1 VTLATREADPRLARA
16 AGRPGDDPRDG
27 GPRMFNSIAR
37 RYDVL
42 NRLLSMRLDVGW
54 RNRAI
59 AALDPQPGQVILDL
73 CTGTGDFGLAALAG
87 HDIRV
92 IGLDVARDM
101 VALGREKVRRR
112 GLESRFRFGV
122 ADAEALPLADRSID
136 GALIAFGIRN
146 VVNRGRALA
155 ELARVLRPGGRLVIL
170 EFGVP
175 PNAAFRGLYFFY
187 FRHILP
193 VIGGLLS
200 GNRAAYTYL
209 PESVRR
215 FPAPEEFCALARDAG
230 FSGAGWSRLSGG
242 IVTLYRMV
250 A

>member
-1 VTLATREADPRLARA
+1 VETATPKVSVNTPPPGRA
-16 AGRPGDDPRDG
+16 AADSRDG
-27 GPRMFNSIAR
+27 GSGMFNSIAP
-37 RYDVL
+37 RYDLL

-54 RNRAI
+54 RDRAI
-59 AALDPQPGQVILDL
+59 RALDPGPGDLLLDL

-87 HDIRV
+87 HDVRV
-92 IGLDVARDM
+92 LGLDVARDM
-101 VALGREKVRRR
+101 MLLGRDKARRR
-112 GLESRFRFGV
+112 GLEGRFGFGV
-122 ADAEALPLADRSID
+122 ADAEALPLADDSID

-146 VVNRGRALA
+146 VVDRGRALG
-155 ELARVLRPGGRLVIL
+155 ELARALRPGGRLVIL

-200 GNRAAYTYL
+200 GYTYL

-215 FPAPEEFCALARDAG
+215 FPPPDDFCALARSSG
-230 FSGAGWSRLSGG
+230 FRQVAWNRLSGG
-242 IVTLYRMV
+242 IVTLYRFV